1 VHKISPFLWYNNGA
15 EEAANLY
22 VSIFGGSIIDK
33 RLWGPGGAAPEG
45 SLLSVTFEIDG
56 RNYIAFEGGPGDAFN
71 DSISMSVIVDTQEEL
86 DDAWSRLIEGGGQEV
101 VCGWLRDKWG
111 VRWQIAP
118 AILEELMTSA
128 DPGVAE
134 RATKAMLSMIKL
146 DIAALK
152 AAAEG

>member
-1 VHKISPFLWYNNGA
+1 VHKISPFLWYNSGA

-22 VSIFGGSIIDK
+22 VSIFGGSITDK

-45 SLLSVTFEIDG
+45 SLLSVSFEIDG
-56 RNYIAFEGGPGDAFN
+56 RDYIAFEGGPGDAFN
-71 DSISMSVIVDTQEEL
+71 DAISLSVIVDTQEEL
-86 DDAWSRLIEGGGQEV
+86 DNAWLRLTENGGQEV
-101 VCGWLRDKWG
+101 VCGWLRDRWG

-118 AILEELMTSA
+118 AILQELMASP

-134 RATKAMLSMIKL
+134 RTTKAMLSMVKL